1 VLLGFEDQVPTFS
14 LDGEGVQNFG
24 EGNSLRKTY
33 IDNRSDDLGY
43 GSLLR
48 HVRMGDLAN

>member
-1 VLLGFEDQVPTFS
+1 MVRASKILG
-14 LDGEGVQNFG
+14 
-24 EGNSLRKTY
+24 GNSLRKTY

-48 HVRMGDLAN
+48 HVRMGDFAN